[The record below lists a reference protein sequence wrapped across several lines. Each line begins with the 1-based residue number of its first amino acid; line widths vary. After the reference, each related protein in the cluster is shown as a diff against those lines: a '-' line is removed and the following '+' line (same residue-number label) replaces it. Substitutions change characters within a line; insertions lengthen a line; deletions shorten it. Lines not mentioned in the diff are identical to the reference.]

1 MNCIKTDSLQVVY
14 PQNESKCFK
23 TITEAQEI
31 ALKQK
36 FHGKIEDMLDGLD
49 EKQKDRKGKM
59 GNKRNVVTVNELKN
73 IHQDFKSLVF

>member
-36 FHGKIEDMLDGLD
+36 FHGKIEDMLDGL
-49 EKQKDRKGKM
+49 ESPKSQLSKTFFG
-59 GNKRNVVTVNELKN
+59 LK
-73 IHQDFKSLVF
+73 IG

>member
-1 MNCIKTDSLQVVY
+1 MNCIKTDSLQVVH

-36 FHGKIEDMLDGLD
+36 FHGKIEDMLD
-49 EKQKDRKGKM
+49 EKQKDWKGKM

-73 IHQDFKSLVF
+73 IHQDLKSLVF